1 MIVVVAIVERCGQ
14 TRRVWLVMGV
24 TTSDRIDN
32 ELRMEALSRL
42 NVTTSDRVDIKL
54 GMDTLL
60 D

>member
-1 MIVVVAIVERCGQ
+1 
-14 TRRVWLVMGV
+14 
-24 TTSDRIDN
+24 
-32 ELRMEALSRL
+32 MEALSRL